1 MPADLTSSELEKN
14 VLVNYQRLSW
24 TSRLARDYSY
34 AFEKVAD
41 HYASPPGANGNWS
54 NIIKARQSLR
64 PDTAVSDVLEK
75 QLVGRQA
82 PTAALDAVK
91 QLRHQESVAVV
102 TGQQAGLFGGPLFT
116 ILKALT
122 AIKLARQLADQ
133 YRVPVVPVFWVDGE
147 DHDLEEIAHCSVIDT
162 NLALQKTT
170 LPLDEQKGV
179 PASSIRLDETIA
191 STIASLEGSLSPTE
205 FTEQLI
211 NDLKAAYRPGV
222 RLVESF
228 ARWLDQLFGHHGLV
242 IYDASDVAMKPFVQ
256 QLFMEELKHPGR
268 TSRLAAT
275 AGAELESS
283 GYHAQVAPAHDAVA
297 LFRIDGTR
305 QAIKIAGDDFRVG
318 TQTLTADEIFTELE
332 QRPSSF
338 SPNVLLRPIT
348 QDVLFP
354 TIAYV
359 SGPSELGYLGQL
371 RQVYETFNIP
381 MPVIYPRATATVVDM
396 ATLKFL
402 DRYKVDFC
410 ELHAQDDSLL
420 NALLTSQIPTE
431 VEQALQDA
439 EQTITERLNTLNNVV
454 QKIDP
459 TLAGTVKSTRGR
471 MEKDLRSLRTKIIQ
485 AAKRR
490 DETLRRQFNRARSQA
505 FPSGEPQERAVAG
518 VYFLNKYG
526 SAFINRLFE
535 ELPIDPGDHWL
546 LNI

>member
-1 MPADLTSSELEKN
+1 MPADFASSELTKN
-14 VLVNYQRLSW
+14 IPVDYRRLTW
-24 TSRLARDYSY
+24 TSRLARDYSC

-41 HYASPPGANGNWS
+41 HYSAPPGADGSWS

-64 PDTAVSDVLEK
+64 PDIAISDVLEK
-75 QLVGRQA
+75 QLVDRQA
-82 PTAALDAVK
+82 PTAALEAVR

-116 ILKALT
+116 FLKALT
-122 AIKLARQLADQ
+122 AIKLARQLAEE
-133 YRVPVVPVFWVDGE
+133 YRLPVVPVFWVDGE
-147 DHDLEEIAHCSVIDT
+147 DHDLEEIAHCSVLDT
-162 NLALQKTT
+162 NLSLQKTT
-170 LPLDEQKGV
+170 LPLNEQKGV
-179 PASSIRLDETIA
+179 PASSIRLDDTIA
-191 STIASLEGSLSPTE
+191 STIYSLEDNLAKTE

-211 NDLKAAYRPGV
+211 NDLKNTYRPGV

-242 IYDASDVAMKPFVQ
+242 IYDSSDVAMKPFVQ
-256 QLFMEELKHPGR
+256 QLFMEELKHPGQ
-268 TSRLAAT
+268 TSHLAAT
-275 AGAELESS
+275 AGAKFESS
-283 GYHAQVAPAHDAVA
+283 GYRAQVAPSHDAVA
-297 LFRIDGTR
+297 LFSIDRTR
-305 QAIKIAGDDFRVG
+305 QAIKVAGDDFRVG
-318 TQTLTADEIFTELE
+318 DQTLTSDEIFTKL
-332 QRPSSF
+332 QQHPSSF
-338 SPNVLLRPIT
+338 SPNVLLRPLT

-359 SGPSELGYLGQL
+359 SGPNELGYLGQL
-371 RQVYETFNIP
+371 RQVYETFKIP
-381 MPVIYPRATATVVDM
+381 MPVIYPRATVTVADM

-402 DRYKVDFC
+402 DRYEVDFC
-410 ELHAQDDSLL
+410 DLHAQDDSLL
-420 NALLTSQIPTE
+420 NALLTSQIPPE
-431 VEQALQDA
+431 VEQALKDT
-439 EQTITERLNTLNNVV
+439 EQAITERLDTLNNVL
-454 QKIDP
+454 QTIDP

-535 ELPIDPGDHWL
+535 DLPIEPGNHWL